1 MIYVIL
7 IKKNGVTLHNISWV
21 EIEGRV
27 NIFML
32 YISID
37 VRVFLQVTRRKPKT
51 FAKIIQ
57 KIGPTCKG
65 GKVVTSSKNCIC
77 QHKLYCIVNI

>member
-7 IKKNGVTLHNISWV
+7 IKKNGVTLHSISWV

-57 KIGPTCKG
+57 KIGPAKE
-65 GKVVTSSKNCIC
+65 GK
-77 QHKLYCIVNI
+77 L